1 MFKSVYIAKRERY
14 TAVQVTMTL
23 QRTLLAWITAIKS
36 ARELCPI
43 VEGPLCCGENL
54 QSTETATC
62 NLLPS
67 RHIMLLVV
75 STYRAL
81 SRCRALRPPVTVAHI
96 QWISVSLK
104 PLLQRRVRQIAGHTL
119 SHMHINCRVCYCMC
133 ENEIPIPR
141 GCCMQCA
148 AKTSCRTDNGLLHCL
163 QEFQIKLKITVQTA
177 NSADICIP
185 EL

>member
-1 MFKSVYIAKRERY
+1 
-14 TAVQVTMTL
+14 VQVTMTL

-81 SRCRALRPPVTVAHI
+81 SRCRALRPSVTVTHI

-119 SHMHINCRVCYCMC
+119 S
-133 ENEIPIPR
+133 
-141 GCCMQCA
+141 
-148 AKTSCRTDNGLLHCL
+148 
-163 QEFQIKLKITVQTA
+163 
-177 NSADICIP
+177 ICILIAVCVTVCVRMRYRYP
-185 EL
+185 GAAACSAPRRRAAELTMGYCTACRSFRSN